1 MYKKSILL
9 SALLCVSSAWSVMAT
24 EVSQVSALELHV
36 TAHSEGTE
44 YGDFDVSFHNNNGD
58 IVHSEILSCS
68 STEHNQCSLKS
79 EIQGPWS
86 AVVIESMSGNMSGY
100 GLQSDVTNNVLKV
113 QNKTTSIGLVSGD
126 ENEAYRFGV
135 DIYSSENRE
144 YFTGTASRIIWKN
157 QLDAA
162 IAQLRGSAINEWN
175 KKAKAKFGDF
185 DWWNKGSHNNRVQC
199 QPYWETVVY
208 GFYYCQADAYV
219 KYVTVQ

>member
-1 MYKKSILL
+1 
-9 SALLCVSSAWSVMAT
+9 MAA
-24 EVSQVSALELHV
+24 EVSQSSGLELHV
-36 TAHSEGTE
+36 SAHSEGME
-44 YGDFDVSFHNNNGD
+44 SGDFDVSFHNKNGD

-68 STEHNQCSLKS
+68 SIEHNQCSLNS
-79 EIQGPWS
+79 GIQSPWS
-86 AVVIESMSGNMSGY
+86 TVVVESVSGSMSGY
-100 GLQSDVTNNVLKV
+100 GLQSDVTNNTLKV
-113 QNKTTSIGLVSGD
+113 QNKTASIGLLSSG
-126 ENEAYRFGV
+126 ENEIYNFGA

-162 IAQLRGSAINEWN
+162 ISQLRASAINEWN

-185 DWWNKGSHNNRVQC
+185 DWWNKGSHNNQVQC

-219 KYVTVQ
+219 KYVTAL